1 MKQAG
6 RENKQVT
13 LVRDKRFIDGELC
26 QGNQEETRHKP
37 VRQQPLQGYRD
48 RLVTSSSNT
57 RPYKRKAITPVE
69 RNETKNYR
77 PYEGHGELTLR
88 QENEKR
94 ETKVFNKNETV
105 TNIVN
110 TKNVYIITD

>member
-1 MKQAG
+1 MASCARVIRKRQ
-6 RENKQVT
+6 
-13 LVRDKRFIDGELC
+13 DK
-26 QGNQEETRHKP
+26 KP
-37 VRQQPLQGYRD
+37 VRQQPLQGYLD
-48 RLVTSSSNT
+48 HLVTSSSNT

-94 ETKVFNKNETV
+94 ETNVFNKNKTV

>member
-1 MKQAG
+1 MASCARVIRKRQ
-6 RENKQVT
+6 
-13 LVRDKRFIDGELC
+13 DK
-26 QGNQEETRHKP
+26 KP
-37 VRQQPLQGYRD
+37 VRQQPLQGYLD
-48 RLVTSSSNT
+48 HLVTSSSNT

-94 ETKVFNKNETV
+94 ETNVFNKNKTV

-110 TKNVYIITD
+110 RTTVYCESQSRSWCIVLDTIFCDKDCQ